1 MLKLEKEKQMNNNEI
16 DTVSVDLWERAKT
29 IYLSTLRND
38 EERSQAENYFS
49 MISSISLNDDIFT
62 IFVKTRLGAEYLQEK
77 YADKLKL
84 SLDLA
89 GAKKETVLEFKFD
102 PQSNTQI
109 IQPVTPKAT
118 VETLQ
123 VQQPAAS
130 VKPQV
135 PFISTLPLEENYTF
149 EEFVQG
155 SSNSWAFAAAKG
167 VANNPGQKSYN
178 PLFIHGGTG
187 LGKTH
192 LMQAIGNELKKK
204 NPSMSICY
212 LTAETFLNEYVN
224 ALQQKGMESFRDK
237 YRSIDVLLV
246 DDIQFL
252 QKGKQCQEE
261 FFNTFN
267 DLTWKHK
274 QIVMTSDVSPKNL
287 PALEERLISRFIG
300 GMVQEI
306 EAPGYETRLAILK
319 KKAENLIPSI
329 PQSTLEFL
337 ADNIKSHVRA
347 MEGAL
352 AKVHVTISI
361 NPTQELTQ
369 EFLSIILKDFIE
381 KEQTLKKL
389 TIREIQECI
398 CKKYGVSIGQI
409 LSSDRTASLVTP
421 RQLAMY
427 ISRKYTTKSLQE
439 IAAEFDKKHATIL
452 HGVKAIEK
460 RLDVESELK
469 GILSEVL
476 GEFGYN
482 IADKME

>member
-1 MLKLEKEKQMNNNEI
+1 MLKLLKDLKMNNNEI
-16 DTVSVDLWERAKT
+16 DNASTDLWERAIT

-38 EERSQAENYFS
+38 EERSQADNYFA
-49 MISSISLNDDIFT
+49 MITSISVNDNIFT
-62 IFVKTRLGAEYLQEK
+62 IFVKNKFAAQYLQDK
-77 YADKLKL
+77 YAEKLKF
-84 SLDLA
+84 SLNLA
-89 GAKKETVLEFKFD
+89 GGSKDSILEFKED
-102 PQSNTQI
+102 PKSNPVI
-109 IQPVTPKAT
+109 IQPITPKPVPENSPAQNFKDQKQAT
-118 VETLQ
+118 
-123 VQQPAAS
+123 A
-130 VKPQV
+130 

-224 ALQQKGMESFRDK
+224 ALQQKGMESFREK

-306 EAPGYETRLAILK
+306 EAPGYETRLAILQ
-319 KKAENLIPSI
+319 KKAENLTPSI

-337 ADNIKSHVRA
+337 AEHIKSHVRA

-361 NPTQELTQ
+361 NPTQELTHD
-369 EFLSIILKDFIE
+369 FLALILKDFIE
-381 KEQTLKKL
+381 KEQSLKKL

-409 LSSDRTASLVTP
+409 LSADRTASLVTP

-427 ISRKYTTKSLQE
+427 ISRKYTTKSLLE
-439 IAAEFDKKHATIL
+439 IAAEFDKKHATII

-460 RLDVESELK
+460 RLDVEGELK
-469 GILSEVL
+469 AVLGEVL
-476 GEFGYN
+476 GEFGYS

>member
-1 MLKLEKEKQMNNNEI
+1 MNNEQI
-16 DTVSVDLWERAKT
+16 DIASKDLWERAKM
-29 IYLSTLRND
+29 IYLSTLQN
-38 EERSQAENYFS
+38 EEDRSQADSYFA
-49 MISSISLNDDIFT
+49 MISSVTEKDNVFT
-62 IFVKTRLGAEYLQEK
+62 IYANNKFAAEYLNDK
-77 YADKLKL
+77 YSDKLKS

-89 GAKKETVLEFKFD
+89 GGKKETRLEFKYD
-102 PQSNTQI
+102 
-109 IQPVTPKAT
+109 
-118 VETLQ
+118 
-123 VQQPAAS
+123 PAA
-130 VKPQV
+130 KPSLIV
-135 PFISTLPLEENYTF
+135 PVPASANPTFNNTKYQPYQAKQISSFSSTLPLEENYTF

-167 VANNPGQKSYN
+167 VANNPGQKSSN

-192 LMQAIGNELKKK
+192 LMQAIGNELKRK
-204 NPSMSICY
+204 NPSLSICY

-237 YRSIDVLLV
+237 YRTIDVLLV

-306 EAPGYETRLAILK
+306 EAPAYETRLAILK
-319 KKAENLIPSI
+319 KKAENLTPSI
-329 PQSTLEFL
+329 PSSTLEFL

-361 NPTQELTQ
+361 NPAQELSH
-369 EFLSIILKDFIE
+369 EFLSFILKDFIE

-389 TIREIQECI
+389 TIREIQECV
-398 CKKYGVSIGQI
+398 CKKYGVTIAQI
-409 LSSDRTASLVTP
+409 LSTDRTASLVTP

-427 ISRKYTTKSLQE
+427 ISRKYTPKSLQE

-452 HGVKAIEK
+452 HGVKTISK
-460 RLDVESELK
+460 RLDVEDELK
-469 GILSEVL
+469 TVLTEILA
-476 GEFGYN
+476 EFGYS
-482 IADKME
+482 ISDKLE